1 MGSIRTNP
9 HLDGRK
15 VGVIVPSVNTTTEPE
30 FGWIAPPGISFH
42 AARIFMNVT
51 SPDALRAMNAEVR
64 HAARQ
69 LATLSPDLVAY
80 VCTAGSFVD
89 GVDGARALLDD
100 LRSVVD
106 CPIVATSVIM
116 VEALRHLGI
125 ARLGLATPYP
135 QEVTEAERRF
145 LMSSGFDV
153 VSCAC
158 LGRSGPEVRPTTFE
172 EIFAL
177 VQSVDRPD
185 AQAIFISCTD
195 LRATEM
201 VDQLEREFRKPM
213 LTSNQVTLWGILRAL
228 GTAVPVEGF
237 GQLFTGPQG
246 QTSDPAAPRAIVL
259 RPSVA
264 SS

>member
-1 MGSIRTNP
+1 MLSIRTNP

-15 VGVIVPSVNTTTEPE
+15 VGLIVPSVNTTTEPE
-30 FGWIAPPGISFH
+30 FAWIAPPGISFH
-42 AARIFMNVT
+42 AARTFMN
-51 SPDALRAMNAEVR
+51 LR
-64 HAARQ
+64 
-69 LATLSPDLVAY
+69 
-80 VCTAGSFVD
+80 
-89 GVDGARALLDD
+89 GVVG
-100 LRSVVD
+100 
-106 CPIVATSVIM
+106 CPIVATSVVM

-125 ARLGLATPYP
+125 TRLGLATPYP
-135 QEVTEAERRF
+135 EEVTEAERRF

-201 VDQLEREFRKPM
+201 VAHLEREFGKPM
-213 LTSNQVTLWGILRAL
+213 LTSNQVTLWGILRAF
-228 GTAVPVEGF
+228 GTAVSVEGF
-237 GQLFTGPQG
+237 GQLFRGPQG

-259 RPSVA
+259 RPSIA